1 MSHIFISY
9 SKHDSAYAH
18 KLVARLRQE
27 GYDVWIDDRRLRSSD
42 DWWPSIVHAIWGCAA
57 IIVIMSP
64 ASDRSRWVQRE
75 ITIADQRQKP
85 IYPLLL
91 EGGMDT
97 PNWSIFVRTQFQDVR
112 GAKLPSQA
120 FFDDLQTYAPR
131 RPGAGGS
138 DVTGSAHMTLVA
150 MQDKDFQAQI
160 ANPPHDL
167 EELRPDS
174 PRRNMPR
181 MKMALLA
188 GVVVVGIAVLGIVL
202 RGMGAD
208 ADDNAT
214 PTVAITATVATAG
227 VTQAVTP
234 GATANADLL
243 NREVT
248 LEWLNA
254 WRGEQGYPPLV
265 ENTMLTQVAES
276 HMAFLANLTLD
287 ELDSQPLNFDADG
300 LDAAFMAQD
309 AGYAGEVQMFVV
321 ASDSAT
327 GTLGELLD
335 QLEAQGG
342 GDVIHT
348 RYAEMGLAVL
358 QKPGTNYLYRV
369 ALFGQ
374 PDDE

>member
-9 SKHDSAYAH
+9 SKHDAAYAH

-91 EGGMDT
+91 DGGMDT

-120 FFDDLQTYAPR
+120 FFDDLQAYAPR

-138 DVTGSAHMTLVA
+138 DVTGSGHMTLVA

-160 ANPPHDL
+160 ANPPHDI
-167 EELRPDS
+167 EELRPNVS
-174 PRRNMPR
+174 GKKLPL
-181 MKMALLA
+181 MKLSLLA
-188 GVVVVGIAVLGIVL
+188 GVVVLGITIVGIVL

-208 ADDNAT
+208 ADDSAT
-214 PTVAITATVATAG
+214 PTVAITATVG

-234 GATANADLL
+234 GATADADLL

-248 LEWLNA
+248 LERLNA
-254 WRGEQGYPPLV
+254 WRTGQGYPVLREHPIL
-265 ENTMLTQVAES
+265 MQVADS

-300 LDAAFMAQD
+300 LDAAFMANN

-327 GTLGELLD
+327 GTLGELID

-342 GDVIHT
+342 GDAIHT
-348 RYAEMGLAVL
+348 RYTEMGLAVV

-374 PDDE
+374 PQNE